1 MEHFTH
7 SPQKLET
14 GKHLTKQVWSR
25 LLEERRGL
33 LVSSFVPLHPCKLPP
48 PHPLCCVL
56 TPRMCTRL

>member
-7 SPQKLET
+7 GPQKLET
-14 GKHLTKQVWSR
+14 DKHLTKQVWSR

-33 LVSSFVPLHPCKLPP
+33 LVSSFASLAPLQAPP
-48 PHPLCCVL
+48 PRLAVL

>member
-33 LVSSFVPLHPCKLPP
+33 LVSSFAALAPLQAPPTPP
-48 PHPLCCVL
+48 PVLC
-56 TPRMCTRL
+56 TYP

>member
-1 MEHFTH
+1 MEHLTH

-33 LVSSFVPLHPCKLPP
+33 LVSFFASLAPP
-48 PHPLCCVL
+48 AISHPLL
-56 TPRMCTRL
+56 LCTYP